1 MEGRIV
7 PVLEVKTVEPLS
19 LSLKDSAK
27 TLSITPRAVYSLI
40 ADGKLVARKLGS
52 RTIVDFA
59 SVKAYYASLPAKT
72 VAASIPNAP
81 QSTAPRRRR
90 TALRT
95 AKAVRS

>member
-40 ADGKLVARKLGS
+40 ADGKLVARKLGR
-52 RTIVDFA
+52 RTLITEKDLHRFL
-59 SVKAYYASLPAKT
+59 ASLPKAGASQ
-72 VAASIPNAP
+72 AA
-81 QSTAPRRRR
+81 
-90 TALRT
+90 
-95 AKAVRS
+95 